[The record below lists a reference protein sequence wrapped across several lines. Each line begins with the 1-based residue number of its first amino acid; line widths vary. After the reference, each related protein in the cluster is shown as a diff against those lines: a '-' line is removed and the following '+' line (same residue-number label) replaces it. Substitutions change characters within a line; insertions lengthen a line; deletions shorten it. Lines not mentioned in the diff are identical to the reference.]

1 MALKITT
8 QLLNDLR
15 TSLQAAFSKGM
26 STGETVYQLFCSVI
40 PSNSSKNTYPNLS
53 QWPEFRKWVGPRQ
66 FKDLSA
72 TAYSIENETFESSVE
87 VKREDIEDDN
97 LGVSAHI
104 AEASGIAAK
113 VLPDELTAKLIA
125 DAHTALCYDGK
136 PYFSADHLGKYLGD
150 DENGDPTFAKQ
161 SNIVG
166 DAAQPLVAVLMDTTK
181 PFKPF
186 IVQPRRDFALTAK
199 FNAND
204 DNVFHNN
211 VFQYGSDGRVG
222 AGYGPWQVAV
232 AIHGALT
239 PENYAKARAVLSG
252 FVGDSGRLLGT
263 RGTVLLI
270 GPAQEAAALELLN
283 ADKIGNGK
291 SNVWKG
297 TAKLV
302 INPYMQ

>member
-1 MALKITT
+1 MKITT
-8 QLLNDLR
+8 QLLLDLR
-15 TSLQAAFSKGM
+15 TALQAAFSKGM
-26 STGETVYQLFCSVI
+26 QTAETVYQLFCSVI
-40 PSNSSKNTYPNLS
+40 PSNSAKNTYPDLS

-66 FKDLSA
+66 FKNLSA
-72 TAYSIENETFESSVE
+72 KGYSIENETFEASVE

-104 AEASGIAAK
+104 AEASGVAAK
-113 VLPDELTAKLIA
+113 VLPDELVAKLIA
-125 DAHTALCYDGK
+125 DAHTELCYDGK
-136 PYFSADHLGKYLGD
+136 PFFSADHLGKYTGD
-150 DENGDPTFAKQ
+150 DVNGDPVFAAQ
-161 SNIVG
+161 SNIIG
-166 DAAQPLVAVLMDTTK
+166 DPTKPLVAVLMDTTK

-211 VFQYGSDGRVG
+211 VFQYGSDGRIG
-222 AGYGPWQVAV
+222 AGYGPWQCAV
-232 AIHGALT
+232 AIHETLT
-239 PENYAKARAVLSG
+239 PETYAQARARLGG

-263 RGTVLLI
+263 RGTMLLV
-270 GPAQEAAALELLN
+270 GTAQETAAFELLN

-291 SNVWKG
+291 SNIWKG